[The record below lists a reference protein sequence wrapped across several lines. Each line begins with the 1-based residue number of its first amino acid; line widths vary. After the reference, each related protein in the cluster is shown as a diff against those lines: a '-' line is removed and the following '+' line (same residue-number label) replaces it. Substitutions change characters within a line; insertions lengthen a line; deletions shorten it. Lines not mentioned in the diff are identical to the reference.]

1 MKILVLEDSA
11 DRVRVFLDK
20 FSFHELTITE
30 NAQDA
35 ISYLKNDIYDCIFLD
50 HDLGHNNG
58 SGADVSEFLSKGAS
72 PNIDAIIIIHSWNVP
87 ATAAMQVHL
96 PNAYA
101 LPYGSK
107 EFKELEFC
115 TRGS

>member
-1 MKILVLEDSA
+1 MRILVLEDNA
-11 DRVRVFLDK
+11 DRVRYFLDK

-35 ISYLKNDIYDCIFLD
+35 INYLNRELYDCIFLD

-58 SGADVSEFLSKGAS
+58 SGTDVSSFLSSGMS
-72 PNIDAIIIIHSWNVP
+72 PNIDAIVIIHSWNTP
-87 ATAAMQVHL
+87 AVAAMQVHL

-107 EFKELEFC
+107 EFEELEFC